1 MSRNLHSF
9 CASKLHT
16 CPQSSK
22 LHTCP
27 QSCTVG
33 HAFPG
38 KAVPHLASWNGMVE
52 RTAPGTL
59 ACCRTAKREER
70 KEGDRSSG
78 ARAARAS
85 NSMVSA
91 ARKRAHLFP
100 FLLYHLLSR
109 SEEHTSEL
117 QSRQYLV

>member
-1 MSRNLHSF
+1 MPRNLHSF
-9 CASKLHT
+9 CA
-16 CPQSSK
+16 SK

-59 ACCRTAKREER
+59 ACCRTAKREVR
-70 KEGDRSSG
+70 QEGDMSSG
-78 ARAARAS
+78 ARAARAG
-85 NSMVSA
+85 NSMVCA

-100 FLLYHLLSR
+100 CLLDHVLSPR
-109 SEEHTSEL
+109 TLPLWTIFIVVLS
-117 QSRQYLV
+117 

>member
-1 MSRNLHSF
+1 MPRNRHNF

-16 CPQSSK
+16 CS
-22 LHTCP
+22 H
-27 QSCTVG
+27 SCTVG
-33 HAFPG
+33 HAFAG
-38 KAVPHLASWNGMVE
+38 KAVPDWRPGMASWNGMVE

-91 ARKRAHLFP
+91 SRKRAHLFP
-100 FLLYHLLSR
+100 FLLYHLLSTR
-109 SEEHTSEL
+109 TLPFSMSAEIHVKAATE
-117 QSRQYLV
+117 